1 MSLIQK
7 NGKNQIENPEKNESS
22 TTKNLDIFQHLK
34 TNLTNKNINCS
45 CENTEKFYCI
55 PCKVSVCEKCF
66 LKDHQNHFLIKMND
80 YNFTTSKIEELFQP
94 LELFINSN
102 PFLFNPTSIKEE
114 LINKVNLFV
123 DELNQKIEQ
132 FQKEKFD
139 EINIFLKDLK
149 MFQIN

>member
-1 MSLIQK
+1 
-7 NGKNQIENPEKNESS
+7 
-22 TTKNLDIFQHLK
+22 
-34 TNLTNKNINCS
+34 
-45 CENTEKFYCI
+45 
-55 PCKVSVCEKCF
+55 
-66 LKDHQNHFLIKMND
+66 MND

-132 FQKEKFD
+132 FQKEVKKD
-139 EINIFLKDLK
+139 EDKKEEEKTDENKQKEDEKKEEIKMEENKKEEEKNKEEIKDEDK
-149 MFQIN
+149 TV